1 MQTRTIKIGD
11 YNTYADGLWTLT
23 GWSLSPAE
31 HEQNFVTVPGGSAPL
46 DLAGALTDGEPTY
59 LPRTLVA
66 TFESS
71 EGSRLARKARIDKM
85 INQLDGWTFH
95 IVLPDDPDKYLIGK
109 VRVQELYNDIAHA
122 SVQVDAVCHP
132 WKYAKDETVAAVQAE
147 STQRTLAL
155 FNKGRRSVV
164 PTLNVEGGEV
174 TLSYK
179 TSTWALGEGVHVLP
193 ALYLTPGEHVL
204 TYSGAGALT
213 CTYRE
218 ASL

>member
-1 MQTRTIKIGD
+1 M
-11 YNTYADGLWTLT
+11 T

-31 HEQNFVTVPGGSAPL
+31 HEQNFVTVPGSSKPL

-71 EGSRLARKARIDKM
+71 EGSRLVRKARIDRM
-85 INQLDGWTFH
+85 INQLDGWTFN

-109 VRVQELYNDIAHA
+109 VRVRELYNDTAHA
-122 SVQVDAVCHP
+122 SVQVEAVCHP
-132 WKYAKDETVAAVQAE
+132 WKYAKDETVVTVPPASSIQML
-147 STQRTLAL
+147 TLV
-155 FNKGRRSVV
+155 NKGRRSVV
-164 PTLNVEGGEV
+164 PTLTVEGGEV
-174 TLSYK
+174 SLHYASNI
-179 TSTWALGEGVHVLP
+179 WFLGEGVHVLP
-193 ALYLTPGEHVL
+193 AIYLTPGEHAL
-204 TYSGAGALT
+204 SYSGAGSLT